1 MAEQTG
7 KITYWITLRSSALL
21 ESSRQRYPVG
31 GGHRNRARRKAA
43 IFLQFRAF
51 FAEPS
56 RSSLLQRTARGADYP
71 GGAMRTR
78 AKEVFGI
85 AAAVAA
91 GVVLGPSGAQERV
104 GATALT
110 IYSTARPGAVAP
122 DLYRPVPGPESYV
135 PGQAVPGYAMIRQ
148 DRAVDLKQGV
158 NRLNFRDVAAY
169 IDPTTVTFES
179 LTAPSG
185 TRVIEQSFQFD
196 LVGTAKLMERYI
208 DQVITVDQLA
218 GNRVASITGRLLSAQ
233 NGLVLASPNG
243 EIHAINSYQ
252 NIHFPTLP
260 GGLMTRPT
268 LVWDVDTD
276 RGGRHDTRITYQ
288 TAGITWW
295 ADYNLVFSKGA
306 DENDGFLDVGAWVSI
321 LNRSGT
327 SYADARLKL
336 IAGDVHRAEPP
347 PTPARAF
354 AYEKNVAGAVQQG
367 FAEQSFFEFH
377 LYTLGR
383 PTTIADNA
391 TKQIELFPTVRHVP
405 AKKLL
410 VYYGMQPGYRVY
422 SDVATGR
429 DLGLPMNTKVDV
441 YLELAN
447 REAAGLGVPLP
458 AGRVRVSQL
467 DAKDDALEF
476 IGEDVIDHT
485 PKDET
490 VRVKLGTAF
499 DVVGERRQVD
509 FQVDTKARRM
519 EETIEIKVRNHKTEP
534 VDVLVRETLFRWT
547 KNDIV
552 ESSQRYEREDART
565 VHFPV
570 TIPADGE
577 AVVRYRVRYSW

>member
-1 MAEQTG
+1 MSVRA
-7 KITYWITLRSSALL
+7 RSSVGLVATAIAGLV
-21 ESSRQRYPVG
+21 SST
-31 GGHRNRARRKAA
+31 
-43 IFLQFRAF
+43 
-51 FAEPS
+51 S
-56 RSSLLQRTARGADYP
+56 R
-71 GGAMRTR
+71 
-78 AKEVFGI
+78 
-85 AAAVAA
+85 
-91 GVVLGPSGAQERV
+91 AQEGA

-122 DLYRPVPGPESYV
+122 ELYRPVPGQEAYAS
-135 PGQAVPGYAMIRQ
+135 GQAVPGYAMIRQ
-148 DRAVDLKQGV
+148 ERSVDLKQGA
-158 NRLNFRDVAAY
+158 NRLDFRDVAAY

-179 LTAPSG
+179 LTAPTG

-196 LVGTAKLMERYI
+196 LVSTAKLMERYL
-208 DQVITVDQLA
+208 DQTITVDQVA
-218 GNRVASITGRLLSAQ
+218 GDHVSSVTGRLLSTQ
-233 NGLVLASPNG
+233 GGLVLSSENG
-243 EIHAINSYQ
+243 EIHAIHSYE
-252 NIHFPTLP
+252 NVHFPTLP

-268 LVWDVDTD
+268 LVWDIDAD
-276 RGGRHDTRITYQ
+276 RAGRHDTRITYQ
-288 TAGITWW
+288 TSGITWW

-306 DENDGFLDVGAWVSI
+306 DENNGFVDVGAWVSI

-327 SYADARLKL
+327 RYADARLKL

-347 PTPARAF
+347 PTALQMRRMSEA
-354 AYEKNVAGAVQQG
+354 AVQANG
-367 FAEQSFFEFH
+367 FSEQSFFEFH

-383 PTTIADNA
+383 PTTIADSA
-391 TKQIELFPTVRHVP
+391 TKQIELFPAVRHVP

-410 VYYGMQPGYRVY
+410 VYYGAPQMRSY
-422 SDVATGR
+422 SDIVTNR
-429 DLGLPMNTKVDV
+429 DLGTPMNTKVDV

-447 REAAGLGVPLP
+447 RKAAGLGVPLP

-467 DAKDDALEF
+467 DKADDALEF

-509 FQVDTKARRM
+509 FQINGRRM
-519 EETIEIKVRNHKTEP
+519 EETIEIKVRNHKEEP
-534 VDVLVRETLFRWT
+534 VDVLVRETLFRWS

-552 ESSQRYEREDART
+552 ESTNHYERDDART

-577 AVVRYRVRYSW
+577 AVVRYRVRYTW